1 MDRRAPLKSG
11 GYLII
16 DDTEAM
22 TVIDVNSGG
31 NVGRGG
37 NRLEETVTKTNLE
50 AAVEVVRQL
59 RLRDI
64 GGIGIID
71 FIDMSDAANRR
82 AVKGVL
88 DAELERDRTRTFV
101 AEISPLGLVE
111 MTRQNISDGPREVM
125 TEPCE
130 PCNGV
135 GISLSDETVAIDASR
150 AIMRA
155 AMGVDDDHLGV
166 QVSVRAAALLNDDG
180 RARVAEIEELVG
192 KRIHLDSDRG
202 LHDGAVR
209 VRART
214 AA

>member
-1 MDRRAPLKSG
+1 LPSG
-11 GYLII
+11 GYLVI

-64 GGIGIID
+64 GGIVIID

-82 AVKGVL
+82 AVKAVL
-88 DAELERDRTRTFV
+88 DAELEKDRTRTFV
-101 AEISPLGLVE
+101 AAISPLGLVE

-125 TEPCE
+125 TETCAICE
-130 PCNGV
+130 AV
-135 GISLSDETVAIDASR
+135 GIVLSDETVAIDTSR
-150 AIMRA
+150 AVMRA
-155 AMGVDDDHLGV
+155 AGGIDDKELSAH
-166 QVSVRAAALLNDDG
+166 VSVRAAALLNDDG
-180 RARVAEIEELVG
+180 RARAAEIEELVG
-192 KRIHLDSDRG
+192 KRIHLESDRG
-202 LHDGAVR
+202 LGDTDVR
-209 VRART
+209 VRGWSGA
-214 AA
+214 